1 VSGLDSVLTRI
12 GAIERMVSG
21 VHAPAAVG
29 NAGAATS
36 FADALDQAQLMDAA
50 GVSATGSSAT
60 VGAVTSTAAS
70 PTSVATTAATS
81 TSVTSTSAVPPAAT
95 RTAVTP
101 AAATARPQSTP
112 STAVSGSRTPLA
124 GKPAYR
130 PAHVTETDER
140 VWNDCTWASAA
151 MWIDKLTGG
160 AVKVD
165 REALR
170 AASGD
175 RTGGS
180 SLGDVVRGAKKLLGL
195 DLRAAH
201 DEHLTVDGLLDRLA
215 SGGGAIVQ
223 GSYASLPSSLT
234 RNDPGFA
241 AKGVA
246 ASGHAVYVG
255 PLDRATGKVWWDD
268 PLTPAGGSG
277 QWISV
282 RDLRTFLWKDSHGH
296 VSALATPAGSSAP
309 ERTQERHRPRRRR
322 RRPRRR
328 SRPPRERPG
337 WTRCCSRPT
346 SRSRTR
352 RRTPGPSTGPP
363 TASRPR
369 WRGMAVRTSRSRAL
383 ARRSPARPASPK
395 ARCSR
400 ATCCASGQSGSAGRP
415 AADPGPVVVG
425 QTARTR
431 TG

>member
-1 VSGLDSVLTRI
+1 MSGLDSVLTRI

-309 ERTQERHRPRRRR
+309 TAA
-322 RRPRRR
+322 
-328 SRPPRERPG
+328 G
-337 WTRCCSRPT
+337 T
-346 SRSRTR
+346 SAGTH
-352 RRTPGPSTGPP
+352 TG
-363 TASRPR
+363 TAS
-369 WRGMAVRTSRSRAL
+369 ASASATAAAASISAAARTTGVDPLLLTAYLEVTHTSSDARAIDGAADGLAAAL
-383 ARRSPARPASPK
+383 ARYG
-395 ARCSR
+395 R
-400 ATCCASGQSGSAGRP
+400 ADLALESLGAAQSGSTRLAEGAVFAGDVLRLWAERLGRP
-415 AADPGPVVVG
+415 
-425 QTARTR
+425 
-431 TG
+431 TGG

>member
-29 NAGAATS
+29 NVGAATS

-309 ERTQERHRPRRRR
+309 TAA
-322 RRPRRR
+322 
-328 SRPPRERPG
+328 G
-337 WTRCCSRPT
+337 T
-346 SRSRTR
+346 SAGTH
-352 RRTPGPSTGPP
+352 TG
-363 TASRPR
+363 TAS
-369 WRGMAVRTSRSRAL
+369 ASASATAAAASISAAARTTGVDPLLLTAYLEVTHTSSDARAIDGAADGLAAAL
-383 ARRSPARPASPK
+383 ARYG
-395 ARCSR
+395 R
-400 ATCCASGQSGSAGRP
+400 ADLALESLGAAQSGSTRLAEGAVFAGDVLRLWAERLGRP
-415 AADPGPVVVG
+415 
-425 QTARTR
+425 
-431 TG
+431 TGG